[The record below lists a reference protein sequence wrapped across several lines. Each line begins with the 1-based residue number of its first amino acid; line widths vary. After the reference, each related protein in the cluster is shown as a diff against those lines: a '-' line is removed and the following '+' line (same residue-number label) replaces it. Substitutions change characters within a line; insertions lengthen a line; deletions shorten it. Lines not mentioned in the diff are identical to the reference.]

1 MDPLREE
8 LDRFEEE
15 LDHVITELP
24 DVALQ
29 VPVSEL
35 HMRNVHIELSPDSTL
50 QEAIDV
56 MVEHNVGCL
65 PVVKDERLA
74 GILSERDIL
83 IKVAPDF
90 EDADVRTVS
99 EVMTA
104 DPGVLPSG
112 STVAD
117 AIRVM
122 HEGHYRHLPII
133 DAERR
138 VEAVVSVR
146 NILEYVVD
154 HFPSEVLNLP
164 PHPIERKPMAT
175 PEGA

>member
-1 MDPLREE
+1 MDPVKEE
-8 LDRFEEE
+8 LARLEEE
-15 LDHVITELP
+15 LDSAGAELP
-24 DVALQ
+24 EVALQ
-29 VPVSEL
+29 VPVAEL
-35 HMRNVHIELSPDSTL
+35 HMRNVHIAPDASIRA
-50 QEAIDV
+50 AIDL
-56 MVEHNVGCL
+56 MVAHNVGCL
-65 PVVKDERLA
+65 AAVRGGKLA

-83 IKVAPDF
+83 RKVAPDF
-90 EDADVRTVS
+90 DDADTRTVS
-99 EVMTA
+99 EIMTA

-122 HEGHYRHLPII
+122 HEGHFRHLPII
-133 DAERR
+133 DADRV

-164 PHPIERKPMAT
+164 PHPVDRKPMAT

>member
-1 MDPLREE
+1 MDPVKEE
-8 LDRFEEE
+8 LARLEEE
-15 LDHVITELP
+15 LDSAGAELP
-24 DVALQ
+24 EVALQ
-29 VPVSEL
+29 VPVAEL
-35 HMRNVHIELSPDSTL
+35 HMRNVHIEISPDASIRA
-50 QEAIDV
+50 AIDL
-56 MVEHNVGCL
+56 MVAHNVGCL
-65 PVVKDERLA
+65 AAVRGGKLA

-83 IKVAPDF
+83 RKVAPDF
-90 EDADVRTVS
+90 DDADTRTVS
-99 EVMTA
+99 EIMTA

-122 HEGHYRHLPII
+122 HEGHFRHLPIV
-133 DAERR
+133 DAERV

-164 PHPIERKPMAT
+164 PHPVDRKPMAT

>member
-1 MDPLREE
+1 MDPVTEE
-8 LDRFEEE
+8 LARLEEE
-15 LDHVITELP
+15 LDHVMTELP
-24 DVALQ
+24 DLALQ
-29 VPVSEL
+29 VPVAEL
-35 HMRNVHIELSPDSTL
+35 HMRNVHIETTPTATIR
-50 QEAIDV
+50 EAIDL
-56 MVEHNVGCL
+56 MVGHNVGCL
-65 PVVKDERLA
+65 AVVSDGRLA

-83 IKVAPDF
+83 RKVAPEFD
-90 EDADVRTVS
+90 DADTRTVS
-99 EVMTA
+99 EIMTA

-122 HEGHYRHLPII
+122 HEGHFRHLPII
-133 DAERR
+133 DEERR

-164 PHPIERKPMAT
+164 PHPVERKPMVTA
-175 PEGA
+175 EGA